1 MDYLMLRT
9 MVQKSWI
16 LTEHQMGEMKVLHF
30 SISTVLQN
38 DIQMVMKKENLMRFL
53 KERLKEPKMVNGKD

>member
-1 MDYLMLRT
+1 
-9 MVQKSWI
+9 
-16 LTEHQMGEMKVLHF
+16 MGEMKVLHF

-38 DIQMVMKKENLMRFL
+38 DIRMVMKKENLMRFL